1 MANSKKKNR
10 RRKTLS
16 TVLILLAILIAG
28 AAVGIKYLRQHVTE
42 NYGSKSSDEAQ
53 TATVTMGSIP
63 GHYDVFIRN
72 ADRDAV
78 VKELKRLF
86 EPVSLRGWRNMFRL

>member
-10 RRKTLS
+10 RRKTMS

-42 NYGSKSSDEAQ
+42 NYGSKSSDEA
-53 TATVTMGSIP
+53 
-63 GHYDVFIRN
+63 
-72 ADRDAV
+72 
-78 VKELKRLF
+78 
-86 EPVSLRGWRNMFRL
+86 